1 MLLSKNQRFIK
12 EHSEFSEK
20 IAKIS
25 NEQIKNDCTILLRD
39 LSRYVQE
46 LDNKHIEFTSSRMPD
61 HLVDIRENIQAI
73 RKKLNSKL
81 KDF

>member
-20 IAKIS
+20 IARIS

-61 HLVDIRENIQAI
+61 HLVDIRENIQLI
-73 RKKLNSKL
+73 RKKLNSRL